1 MGDIRNKRVALFLE
15 GSKLAKC
22 SLVLACL
29 QGTHDNAGVKGMGE
43 SPDIWQVARDAVNL
57 QSTKP
62 YLSVISMPT
71 LCKPGSHYVA
81 LAVLELIM

>member
-43 SPDIWQVARDAVNL
+43 SPDI
-57 QSTKP
+57 
-62 YLSVISMPT
+62 
-71 LCKPGSHYVA
+71 
-81 LAVLELIM
+81 